1 MKTKIIKLVS
11 LFLVAGFFLTSQ
23 NISAQN
29 EKLTRQERKEVR
41 KAQMEANFYILDSLL
56 NSRTFVLKADYLRN
70 RDGVMIPVVSN
81 LNFIKVDGTEGIL
94 QTGSNSGLGYNGVG
108 GVTAEGSIGTWEI
121 FKDSKKLTYT
131 IRFSLLTNLG
141 SYDVLMFIS
150 ADNHASATIRG
161 LSPGWLTWQGE
172 LYTIKNSRVFKGQ
185 ETI

>member
-1 MKTKIIKLVS
+1 MIIKQVS
-11 LFLVAGFFLTSQ
+11 LFLVAGFLMTSQ

-29 EKLTRQERKEVR
+29 EKLTRQERKELR

-70 RDGVMIPVVSN
+70 RYGTMIPVVSN
-81 LNFIKVDGTEGIL
+81 LNFIKVEGTEGIL
-94 QTGSNSGLGYNGVG
+94 QTGSNIGFGYNGVG

-121 FKDSKKLTYT
+121 TKDSKKLSYT
-131 IRFSLLTNLG
+131 LHFSMLTNLG
-141 SYDVLMFIS
+141 SYDVLMYIS

>member
-1 MKTKIIKLVS
+1 MKTKIFKLVS
-11 LFLVAGFFLTSQ
+11 LFLVAGFLMTSQ

-29 EKLTRQERKEVR
+29 EKLTRQERKEIR

-70 RDGVMIPVVSN
+70 RDGTMIPVVSN
-81 LNFIKVDGTEGIL
+81 LNFIKVEGTEGIL

-108 GVTAEGSIGTWEI
+108 GATASGSIGSWELS
-121 FKDSKKLTYT
+121 KDSKKLTYT
-131 IRFSLLTNLG
+131 LRFSLLTNMG
-141 SYDVLMFIS
+141 SYDVLMYIS

-161 LSPGWLTWQGE
+161 LSPGWLTWQGA
-172 LYTIKNSRVFKGQ
+172 LYTIENSRVFKGQ